1 VFWEIQRDRK
11 GKQNGWDTRTLY
23 VVQVSD
29 LCLCIA
35 AMTGI
40 NANASEN
47 IKEAME
53 NCNTKQ
59 VKEWKA
65 NNICKTL
72 FAEKRELNNK
82 IERISGY
89 IMWHFLHPTQNHI
102 EQAND
107 NLISKRKGKWSYLLG
122 TLGGIFLG
130 TAASN
135 TFGMLVLN
143 TTYTVGG
150 ITTTIVIGMI
160 GAFLIAINLN
170 NNWLIKT

>member
-1 VFWEIQRDRK
+1 MFWEIQRDRK

-89 IMWHFLHPTQNHI
+89 IM
-102 EQAND
+102 
-107 NLISKRKGKWSYLLG
+107 
-122 TLGGIFLG
+122 
-130 TAASN
+130 
-135 TFGMLVLN
+135 
-143 TTYTVGG
+143 
-150 ITTTIVIGMI
+150 
-160 GAFLIAINLN
+160 
-170 NNWLIKT
+170 